1 MNGDARVAENNLPVE
16 HTVEHAVERI
26 VEPGLVPDP
35 TRWYAVRTRSR
46 HEKLVARQLETQGIQ
61 SFLPIVTKISK
72 WSDRQKEVELPLFS
86 GYAFVRLDHASGDR
100 VRVLQTQ
107 GVVSF
112 VGVQGSGIP
121 IPDQEIEN
129 INILLASKVS
139 YQERQYLHVGQRV
152 RVCGGAL
159 DGVEGILSAE
169 NSDHSVVI
177 SVGLIQRSISV
188 RVAGYNI
195 EPI

>member
-1 MNGDARVAENNLPVE
+1 MNGDARMAVIDVPIEGS
-16 HTVEHAVERI
+16 TV
-26 VEPGLVPDP
+26 DQ

-46 HEKLVARQLETQGIQ
+46 HEKLVARQLESQGIQ
-61 SFLPIVTKISK
+61 SFLPVITKISK
-72 WSDRQKEVELPLFS
+72 WSDRRKEVELPLFS

-107 GVVSF
+107 GVVNF
-112 VGVQGSGIP
+112 VGVQGSGVP

-129 INILLASKVS
+129 INILLASEVT
-139 YQERQYLHVGQRV
+139 YQERPYLQVGQRV

-159 DGVEGILSAE
+159 DGVEGILAAE
-169 NSDHSVVI
+169 NSDRSLVI

-188 RVAGYNI
+188 RVAGYNVEAI
-195 EPI
+195 

>member
-1 MNGDARVAENNLPVE
+1 MNGDARVAMIDGPELDVAKIDVPVGCSN
-16 HTVEHAVERI
+16 A
-26 VEPGLVPDP
+26 PDP

-46 HEKLVARQLETQGIQ
+46 HEKLVSRQLEIQGIQ
-61 SFLPIVTKISK
+61 SFLPVVTKISN
-72 WSDRQKEVELPLFS
+72 WSDRRKEVELPLFS
-86 GYAFVRLDHASGDR
+86 GYAFVRLDHASSDR

-107 GVVSF
+107 GVVNF
-112 VGVQGSGIP
+112 VGVQGAGIP

-129 INILLASKVS
+129 INTLLASKVS
-139 YQERQYLHVGQRV
+139 YQERPYLQVGQRV

-169 NSDHSVVI
+169 NNDHSVVI
-177 SVGLIQRSISV
+177 SVASIQRSLSV
-188 RVAGYNI
+188 RVAGYNL

>member
-1 MNGDARVAENNLPVE
+1 MNGVARVELGNLPI
-16 HTVEHAVERI
+16 HCS
-26 VEPGLVPDP
+26 LVMDQ

-46 HEKLVARQLETQGIQ
+46 HEKLVARQLENQGIQ
-61 SFLPIVTKISK
+61 AFLPVVTKINQ
-72 WSDRQKEVELPLFS
+72 WSDRRKQVEEPLFS

-107 GVVSF
+107 GVVNF
-112 VGVQGSGIP
+112 VGVQGTGIP

-129 INILLASKVS
+129 INILLGSKVT
-139 YQERQYLHVGQRV
+139 YQERPYLQVGQRV

-159 DGVEGILSAE
+159 DGVEGILAAE
-169 NSDHSVVI
+169 NSDRSLVI

-188 RVAGYNI
+188 RVAGYNV